1 MKEIEKGTVIQITE
15 SHEWAGCLAIVDE
28 VKSFG
33 CQAYVEIPLQGSA
46 YIRLNTSDFE
56 IIGKAI
62 LIKD

>member
-1 MKEIEKGTVIQITE
+1 MEKGIIIQITE
-15 SHEWAGCLAIVDE
+15 AHEWVGCLAIVDE

-56 IIGKAI
+56 VVGKAI
-62 LIKD
+62 LVKP